1 MKMII
6 QIAKNFKILPSLSIL
21 LPFALL
27 ASGASGVPELH
38 AGDSVVVYSGRAERL
53 IKPVLDHFEQ
63 TTATTVQL
71 LTAGSTELVNRL
83 RAEKARTPADVF
95 ITNEAGALE
104 LARSL
109 HLLQPITLPEAATTI
124 PEPFR
129 APDNSWIG
137 LSGRIW
143 MIVYNTNMVDPSSIH
158 SLLDLATPSW
168 KGKLANSHCQ

>member
-6 QIAKNFKILPSLSIL
+6 QIVKKFTILPFLSIPL
-21 LPFALL
+21 AFALL
-27 ASGASGVPELH
+27 ASGAFGVPELC
-38 AGDSVVVYSGRAERL
+38 AGDVVVVYSGRAERL
-53 IKPVLDHFEQ
+53 IKPVLDHFQ
-63 TTATTVQL
+63 KTTGTTVQL

-83 RAEKARTPADVF
+83 RAEGARSPADVF

-109 HLLQPITLPEAATTI
+109 YLLQPITLPAVAATI
-124 PEPFR
+124 PSPFR

-143 MIVYNTNMVDPSSIH
+143 MIVYNRISRTICWRFCCGVFRAGRTIN
-158 SLLDLATPSW
+158 
-168 KGKLANSHCQ
+168 